1 MAHIVTLKDNNDEVS
16 YPITPVDAVFV
27 DSNTT
32 LSDELDEKADID
44 LVNVNNGAVT
54 TAKIANGA
62 VTADKIDFSTLNFGN
77 YSTSETDTGFTWIDG
92 KHIYKKT
99 ISFGA
104 LPNATTKTVAHNISN
119 IHLMIKA
126 EGFFHTSLVDVFS
139 PFPQNFSGNPNMFN
153 GNVSTMV
160 VTKTDVRIDCTGN
173 MSGAT
178 AYITLYYT
186 KSS

>member
-1 MAHIVTLKDNNDEVS
+1 MAHIVTLKDNNDEIS
-16 YPITPVDAVFV
+16 YPITPIDAVFE

-32 LSDELDEKADID
+32 LSEVLDEKADVD
-44 LVNVNNGAVT
+44 LSNVSS
-54 TAKIANGA
+54 GA
-62 VTADKIDFSTLNFGN
+62 VTASKIDFSTLNFGN
-77 YSTSETDTGFTWIDG
+77 YSTSEVDTGFTWIDG
-92 KHIYKKT
+92 SPIYKKT
-99 ISFGA
+99 INFGT

-119 IHLMIKA
+119 ISLMIKA

-153 GNVSTMV
+153 GSVSTMV
-160 VTKTDVRIDCTGN
+160 VTKTDVRIDCTTN
-173 MSGAT
+173 MSAQT

>member
-1 MAHIVTLKDNNDEVS
+1 MAHIVTLKDNNDEIA
-16 YPITPVDAVFV
+16 YPITPIDAVFE
-27 DSNTT
+27 DTNTT
-32 LSDELDEKADID
+32 LSEVLDEKADVD
-44 LVNVNNGAVT
+44 LSNVGTGAVT

-62 VTADKIDFSTLNFGN
+62 VTSDKIDFSTLNFGN
-77 YSTSETDTGFTWIDG
+77 YSISEQDTGFTWIDG
-92 KHIYKKT
+92 SSIYKKT
-99 ISFGA
+99 VNFGA

-139 PFPQNFSGNPNMFN
+139 PFPQNFSGNPDMFN

-186 KSS
+186 KNS